1 MHFCV
6 SKTVLTTVGTA
17 CVWGHSEEIT
27 SAVKFSILVAQSC
40 CIHSRKTW
48 LLCELQLCSAC
59 WDGFR
64 SLLLVSHTA
73 VPLPGEGAGCL
84 CVPQSLAGVLQQSC
98 QPCLLH
104 LCQFHPE
111 EMLQD
116 SESPVGCNRMEADGE
131 LRRISGEDYIFLL
144 LSFWFH
150 CYCLMNCVKF
160 DPSDWK
166 AAPQCAPKCT
176 DKVNGCC
183 QCTVLET

>member
-1 MHFCV
+1 M
-6 SKTVLTTVGTA
+6 
-17 CVWGHSEEIT
+17 
-27 SAVKFSILVAQSC
+27 LVNFPSW
-40 CIHSRKTW
+40 W
-48 LLCELQLCSAC
+48 LSPASFTPGKPGCFLEQQLCSAVMC
-59 WDGFR
+59 WVWVPC
-64 SLLLVSHTA
+64 SWCHALVS
-73 VPLPGEGAGCL
+73 LCL
-84 CVPQSLAGVLQQSC
+84 GKVQAAFCVPQSLAGVLQQSS

-104 LCQFHPE
+104 LWQFHPE

-131 LRRISGEDYIFLL
+131 LRRISGEDYIFQL

-150 CYCLMNCVKF
+150 CYCLMNCVRF

-183 QCTVLET
+183 QCTV